1 MQACIITAYHKFEQL
16 NTLIDLLSRRFEVYV
31 HIDKK
36 SDDKWKNILI
46 DNNHVHIYSK
56 FCVNWGGKQP
66 PQSHCLAYE

>member
-46 DNNHVHIYSK
+46 DNDRVHIYSK
-56 FCVNWGGKQP
+56 FCVNWGGEATTSKP
-66 PQSHCLAYE
+66 LFGL